1 MNEIIQTK
9 VDEKAVN
16 KVNEEIA
23 RLEEIIVDTNKSID
37 HFMRKKKDLLTTYF
51 CGKKIAFEQE
61 GNYDNG
67 RLYYDFYIYV
77 SNNYRVKTRAYTSA
91 HDMITFVAN
100 IEGHVEDTNIQ
111 FNIKTF
117 DEAKQI
123 CRQWLADLIYSK
135 YQEDD

>member
-1 MNEIIQTK
+1 MNKIIQTK
-9 VDEKAVN
+9 VDKKAVGE
-16 KVNEEIA
+16 VNEEIT

-61 GNYDNG
+61 GDYANG
-67 RLYYDFYIYV
+67 RLYYDLYIYV
-77 SNNYRVKTRAYTSA
+77 SNTYRVKARAYTNA
-91 HDMITFVAN
+91 HDMTTFVAN
-100 IEGHVEDTNIQ
+100 IEGQAEDTNIQ

-123 CRQWLADLIYSK
+123 CRQWLADLIYSN

>member
-1 MNEIIQTK
+1 MNKIIQTK
-9 VDEKAVN
+9 VDEKVVSEVN
-16 KVNEEIA
+16 DEIA
-23 RLEEIIVDTNKSID
+23 RLDSFIENINKSID
-37 HFMRKKKDLLTTYF
+37 YLMRKKKDLLTTYF
-51 CGKKIAFEQE
+51 CGKEIVFEQE
-61 GNYDNG
+61 GDYING
-67 RLYYDFYIYV
+67 CLYYDLYINV
-77 SNNYRVKTRAYTSA
+77 SNTYRVKTRAYTSA
-91 HDMITFVAN
+91 HDMTTFVAN